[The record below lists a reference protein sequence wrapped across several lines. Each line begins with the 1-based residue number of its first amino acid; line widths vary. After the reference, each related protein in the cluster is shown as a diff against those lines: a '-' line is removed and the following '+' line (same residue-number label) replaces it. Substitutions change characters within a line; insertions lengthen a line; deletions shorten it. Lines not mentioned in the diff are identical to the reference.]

1 MPRITIIN
9 KHYSIFSYSIKQIN
23 NIVGMYSA

>member
-1 MPRITIIN
+1 MPKLTIFN
-9 KHYSIFSYSIKQIN
+9 KHYAIFSYSIKQIN

>member
-9 KHYSIFSYSIKQIN
+9 KHYSVVFNSIKQIN